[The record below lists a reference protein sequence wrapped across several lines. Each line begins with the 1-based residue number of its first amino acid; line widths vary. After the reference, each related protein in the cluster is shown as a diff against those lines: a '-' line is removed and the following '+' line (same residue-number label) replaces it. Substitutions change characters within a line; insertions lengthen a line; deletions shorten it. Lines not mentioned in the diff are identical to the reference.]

1 MQSRTPAHGPRRLS
15 WVHGIRSIR
24 PSTYGTDDRRL
35 QQLLERAIGGGRNH
49 ACGVVGII
57 RSIQETIGLSAART
71 SENITRINTIM
82 AEFDYGRFI
91 SRNAGYVSAE
101 VQHRIRNSRLLVAG
115 CGIGS
120 TIAEACLRLG
130 FEHLVL
136 IDKDQVEPHN
146 LNRQDFTA
154 SDIGTQKV
162 DALTRRL
169 LSINPS
175 ASIRAVN
182 DWVTPQN
189 AAGLVNEADIILD
202 TIDFLSLEGIVALHD
217 AGHAQKKPPLPHYPP
232 GGAAVIYFPPDGNIH
247 FELFSACRPQVRSGT
262 FHTLISF
269 MRVIGR
275 LEADLS
281 EDVVAALKKTL
292 TVMDD
297 GHPCPAPHVSAGSWA
312 IGSLAATIA
321 VRVLRGEPIDACAA
335 HDIPEYVQSLPAAG
349 VDLL

>member
-1 MQSRTPAHGPRRLS
+1 
-15 WVHGIRSIR
+15 
-24 PSTYGTDDRRL
+24 
-35 QQLLERAIGGGRNH
+35 
-49 ACGVVGII
+49 
-57 RSIQETIGLSAART
+57 
-71 SENITRINTIM
+71 M
-82 AEFDYGRFI
+82 AEFDYGRFT
-91 SRNAGYVSAE
+91 SRNAGYVSPE
-101 VQHRIRNSRLLVAG
+101 VQGRIRQSRLLIAG

-130 FEHLVL
+130 FEQMVL

-162 DALTRRL
+162 DALARRL

-175 ASIRAVN
+175 ASIRAVS

-189 AAGLVNEADIILD
+189 AAGLVSEADIILD

-217 AGHAQKKPPLPHYPP
+217 AGHAQKKPLIAALSA
-232 GGAAVIYFPPDGNIH
+232 GWGAAVIYFPPDG
-247 FELFSACRPQVRSGT
+247 EST
-262 FHTLISF
+262 FRTIFGLPATGPVGHISYVDSF

-312 IGSLAATIA
+312 IGSLAATVA
-321 VRVLRGEPIDACAA
+321 VRVLRGEPIT
-335 HDIPEYVQSLPAAG
+335 PAPRMIFLNMSGLCTAPG
-349 VDLL
+349 VDLS